1 MPMNSIRPSASGQP
15 ASKGE
20 AKRSARSR
28 ASTKHVSV
36 RTFGDAWVVG
46 VGGVGKL
53 VSETLRAAPVLEGS
67 GVEVRVSIVAKE
79 HGKAVPV
86 KGDRKVKA

>member
-1 MPMNSIRPSASGQP
+1 M
-15 ASKGE
+15 
-20 AKRSARSR
+20 
-28 ASTKHVSV
+28 
-36 RTFGDAWVVG
+36 
-46 VGGVGKL
+46 GGVGKL